1 MQRLNK
7 PVILAIVLQSVTM
20 DSDPLMSA
28 VIMQCNI

>member
-7 PVILAIVLQSVTM
+7 LVIVAIVLQSVAV

-28 VIMQCNI
+28 VII